1 MAYPYTN
8 HKWTQ
13 NTAFAVGDVVRANPG
28 KLNTLAFKC
37 ITAGTSDSASEY
49 SEFEYPEPAFPFKIG
64 QTLVDG
70 TVTWEAFEPLAEE
83 LLRLEPTAVIDLFE
97 VHLTQEINGA
107 DLVFRYHAGLNGIS
121 ETIKFDTFP
130 KGHPQEGQEIEYPA
144 VPVEVDGFEFT
155 SKGTLPR
162 PTLRVANVNDAIS
175 NLLLSYKLLGAK
187 VQRIRTFV
195 KFINPSNFN
204 QQVQFTKEADVEGL
218 LTTQNNDPLIMET
231 FNDSADPQAKMV
243 ETWYVDRIAS
253 ENLQFVEFE
262 LAPKIDLTNLQLPRR
277 TIEDACPWRYRGE
290 KEGTGPGC
298 TYVGDRC
305 FTAAD
310 DALPDRDFTNDV
322 CGKRLSSCRL
332 RFPGEKRLPFG
343 GFIGARLQA

>member
-1 MAYPYTN
+1 M
-8 HKWTQ
+8 
-13 NTAFAVGDVVRANPG
+13 
-28 KLNTLAFKC
+28 
-37 ITAGTSDSASEY
+37 
-49 SEFEYPEPAFPFKIG
+49 
-64 QTLVDG
+64 
-70 TVTWEAFEPLAEE
+70 
-83 LLRLEPTAVIDLFE
+83 
-97 VHLTQEINGA
+97 
-107 DLVFRYHAGLNGIS
+107 
-121 ETIKFDTFP
+121 
-130 KGHPQEGQEIEYPA
+130 
-144 VPVEVDGFEFT
+144 
-155 SKGTLPR
+155 
-162 PTLRVANVNDAIS
+162 
-175 NLLLSYKLLGAK
+175 SYKLLEAK

-277 TIEDACPWRYRGE
+277 TIEDACPWRYRGVQ
-290 KEGTGPGC
+290 EGTGPGC
-298 TYVGDRC
+298 TYKGDSC

-310 DALPDRDFTNDV
+310 DALPDRDFANDV

-332 RFPGEKRLPFG
+332 RFPGKKRLPFG